1 MEKRD
6 YYEILG
12 LSKSASKQEI
22 KSAYRKL
29 AKEFH
34 PDRNKAADAEHKFK
48 EVQEAYEVL
57 SDERKKAAYDKFG
70 HAGAQSFGGAGG
82 YSDMGGFGGFNGAGF
97 DMGDMGSINDIFEQF
112 FGGGFGGFS
121 TGGRARGPRKS
132 RGEDLEFNLKITFD
146 ESIFGTEKTIRY
158 KRTVLCDAC
167 KGTGAKA
174 GTSMKTCPDCA
185 GAGQVRRV
193 QQTILGNFQTV
204 TPCATCQG
212 TGSVIK
218 EHCEVCN
225 GKGTLTITADFKI
238 KVPQGIPDGVTLRFK
253 ESGNAGSKGGTYG
266 DLYINIE
273 VEEHESLEKRG
284 DDIYSDL
291 EIDVSEA
298 VLGVEKKILTVRGE
312 ELIKVPPGT
321 QPETILK
328 FSGKGAPRFKGNGS
342 GDHYLKII
350 VKIPQKLNKKQKELW
365 SEVNASKDER
375 TGFGLF

>member
-6 YYEILG
+6 YYDILG
-12 LSKSASKQEI
+12 IPKTASKQEI

-34 PDRNKAADAEHKFK
+34 PDRNKAANAEQKFK
-48 EVQEAYEVL
+48 EVQESYEIL

-70 HAGAQSFGGAGG
+70 HAGTQSFGGGG
-82 YSDMGGFGGFNGAGF
+82 YSDMGGFGGGF

-121 TGGRARGPRKS
+121 TGGRGRGPRKS
-132 RGEDLEFNLKITFD
+132 RGEDLEFNLKISFD
-146 ESIFGTEKTIRY
+146 ESVFGTEKTIRY
-158 KRTVLCDAC
+158 KRTVLCDSC
-167 KGTGAKA
+167 KGTGAKG
-174 GTSMKTCPDCA
+174 GTSMRTCADCN

-218 EHCEVCN
+218 EKCETCN
-225 GKGTLTITADFKI
+225 GIGTITITADFKI

-253 ESGNAGSKGGTYG
+253 ESGNAGSKGGLYG

-273 VEEHESLEKRG
+273 VEEHSELEKRG

-298 VLGVEKKILTVRGE
+298 VLGVERKILTVRGE
-312 ELIKVPPGT
+312 ELIKIPAGT
-321 QPETILK
+321 QPETVLK
-328 FSGKGAPRFKGNGS
+328 FSGKGAPRFKGSGS
-342 GDHYLKII
+342 GDHYVKII
-350 VKIPQKLNKKQKELW
+350 VKIPHKLNKKQRDLW
-365 SEVNASKDER
+365 TQIDATKHDKI
-375 TGFGLF
+375 TFGLF